1 MRLILLTLLL
11 ILSAGPAC
19 APLAPAGIAMS
30 PATGIEGAFSR
41 QAIIAGRGHDVMVG
55 RVLVLRQSGR
65 TALTAEVGQL
75 RRSGQRRLVM
85 NSAWIEGARYAFR
98 GATRSEPYC
107 TGGGNCQ
114 GYRTGAFHLTRAA
127 FERATQDGLRA
138 TLIGPDAAVEIRFPA
153 DLFAE
158 ARDRARARG
167 LWPP

>member
-1 MRLILLTLLL
+1 MWLILLTLLL

-19 APLAPAGIAMS
+19 TPLAPAGIAMA
-30 PATGIEGAFSR
+30 PATGTEGAFSR
-41 QAIIAGRGHDVMVG
+41 QAIIDGRGQDVMVG

-65 TALTAEVGQL
+65 TALIAEVGQL
-75 RRSGQRRLVM
+75 RRSGQGRLRM
-85 NSAWIEGARYAFR
+85 DSAWTEGERYAFR

-114 GYRTGAFHLTRAA
+114 GYRTGAFHLTRAE
-127 FERATQDGLRA
+127 FERATREGLRA
-138 TLIGPDAAVEIRFPA
+138 TLIGPDAAVEIRFPP

-158 ARDRARARG
+158 ARDRAWAQG